1 VELKS
6 FSGEKI
12 DRDGAMKGTENGM
25 FVRIGIINSGE
36 TCKNIVHILY
46 RDIKR
51 GTNDPTPLI
60 FNDMGGVFLFQ

>member
-1 VELKS
+1 
-6 FSGEKI
+6 
-12 DRDGAMKGTENGM
+12 MKGTENGM